1 MSMAIILRVYGQG
14 AIVIFGVLHP
24 RAIWARSLRFPEGAL
39 YLSPLIM
46 ASAKSLKFQ

>member
-24 RAIWARSLRFPEGAL
+24 RAIWEKPVVVFSESVSR
-39 YLSPLIM
+39 
-46 ASAKSLKFQ
+46 